1 MTSIP
6 PSDNLIL
13 IGMPG
18 CGKSTLGVLLA
29 KALSRNFVDTDLV
42 IQSTECRRLQEI
54 IEDIGMDA
62 FRQMEERYVLSLECA
77 GCVIATGGS
86 VVYSDPAMDHLKS
99 MGTVLFIDLPLE
111 TIRARVADLDS
122 RGVVRAPGQTLDA
135 LYAERLP
142 LYRRHADIT
151 VPGGP
156 LTHEQ
161 MVQRLLQA
169 QGTEPGSRKMK

>member
-1 MTSIP
+1 VTFS

-29 KALSRNFVDTDLV
+29 KALSRNFVDTDLL

-54 IEDIGMDA
+54 IEDIGMAA
-62 FRQMEERYVLSLECA
+62 FRTMEERYVLTLDCA

-86 VVYSDPAMDHLKS
+86 VVYSEAAMEHLKS
-99 MGTVLFIDLPLE
+99 RGTAVFIDLPLE
-111 TIRARVADLDS
+111 TIRTRVEDMDS
-122 RGVVRAPGQTLDA
+122 RGVVRAPGQSLDE

-142 LYRRHADIT
+142 LYRRFADVT
-151 VPGGP
+151 VAAEG

-161 MVQRLLQA
+161 AVQRILHA
-169 QGTEPGSRKMK
+169 QGMDAGCRKMK